1 MQSLQTWFYGVAVT
15 EIKTAPAS
23 GRRDRKKQ
31 QTRTALMDAALRL
44 VAERGLDRVT
54 VEDISDAADV
64 SARTFF
70 NYFAS
75 KDEALLGDQFVDDT
89 GVRERFLAMDPQ
101 IPVIGALHLAIRP
114 SLETMQA
121 DREKWLLRM
130 RVMLEHPTLIASLLA
145 RGAKAERDLVTAI
158 AERLGL
164 DPDSPFPT
172 VTAAATGAAVHS
184 SMTRWAACGADRT
197 LPELVD
203 EAFEV
208 LATGFADPVRATAP
222 TIKETR

>member
-1 MQSLQTWFYGVAVT
+1 MQSLQSWFYGVPVT
-15 EIKTAPAS
+15 EMETATAP

-54 VEDISDAADV
+54 IEDISDAADV

-75 KDEALLGDQFVDDT
+75 KDEALLGDQFVDNT

-101 IPVIGALHLAIRP
+101 LPVIGALLLAIRP
-114 SLETMQA
+114 SLDQMQA
-121 DREKWLLRM
+121 DREKWFLRM
-130 RVMLEHPTLIASLLA
+130 RVMSENLSLVASLLA

-164 DPDSPFPT
+164 DPDSAYPA

-184 SMTRWAACGADRT
+184 SMARWAACGGART
-197 LPELVD
+197 LPDLVD

-208 LATGFADPVRATAP
+208 LATGFADPVRTAAP
-222 TIKETR
+222 TSKESR